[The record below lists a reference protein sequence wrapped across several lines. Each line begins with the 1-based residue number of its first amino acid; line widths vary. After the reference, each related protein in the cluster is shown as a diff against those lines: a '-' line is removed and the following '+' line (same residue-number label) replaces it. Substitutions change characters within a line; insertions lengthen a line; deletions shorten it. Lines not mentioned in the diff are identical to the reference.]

1 MGRTLRDFLP
11 NMGKKQSYASGKA
24 QAWRRSVTQPSSRV
38 FLLMEGMIGTT
49 VLHLVPVR
57 HIYALGFNSQ
67 TDALNTFLAKGIEC
81 WPQS

>member
-24 QAWRRSVTQPSSRV
+24 QAWRRSVTQPSSGV

-49 VLHLVPVR
+49 VLHLVPGGIFMR
-57 HIYALGFNSQ
+57 LGLVTKQ
-67 TDALNTFLAKGIEC
+67 MR
-81 WPQS
+81 